1 MPHRDYSVSVG
12 SDADTETDGIM
23 SPEHAVR
30 LWGRSNTKS
39 GRSSCLSSRANS
51 NLTLTDTEHEN
62 TENGRTSFCYS
73 TQAVAVCLFP
83 CWFDFCWNESVFFKY
98 ILLLLFMSLYTWAE
112 QHAMSQYMQYTQ
124 SVAERTVEPKTA
136 YLDLFSFWQCSSGIH
151 TTTRWVASFLS
162 WMHFDRLELFQTD

>member
-62 TENGRTSFCYS
+62 TENGRALFSFTILDLILHCLFLFGFDFGVEMEKICVVCFFNPCSKTKKTSFVFETTKNTS
-73 TQAVAVCLFP
+73 KAVLHGYVG
-83 CWFDFCWNESVFFKY
+83 
-98 ILLLLFMSLYTWAE
+98 
-112 QHAMSQYMQYTQ
+112 
-124 SVAERTVEPKTA
+124 
-136 YLDLFSFWQCSSGIH
+136 LDLFSFSDNIQMES
-151 TTTRWVASFLS
+151 
-162 WMHFDRLELFQTD
+162 MQPQDELHIFCLCGYILKLISAEIKS